1 MFFSNDRVFLYS
13 LYTLGGVVWFILWE
27 TIRTFVAFLP
37 FALPGAKTTSDLGI
51 AGITLAISVALVEVA
66 RRNQK
71 AREFGVDVVVETKKV
86 SWPNRKELQ
95 GSTLVVF
102 LMSIIAMFLIFGMDK
117 IFEAIIKLIF

>member
-13 LYTLGGVVWFILWE
+13 LYALGAVVWFVLYE
-27 TIRTFVAFLP
+27 TIRTIFSLLP
-37 FALPGAKTTSDLGI
+37 FSFGRTGTASDLSI
-51 AGITLAISVALVEVA
+51 AGVTLALSVALVELT

-102 LMSIIAMFLIFGMDK
+102 LMSIIAMLLIFGMDK
-117 IFEAIIKLIF
+117 IFEALIKLIF